1 MGRFHIS
8 ATKFDALPRFKA
20 WCKVREALPGI
31 RTVSA
36 TSPCVSLGGGVC
48 EALPFRAQARMLGR
62 NAPERKTIMKVIATP
77 NAPAAIG
84 PYVQGRV
91 CGNLLFASGQIALSP
106 ETGEL
111 VGTTIEEQ
119 TAQVMKNVAAILA
132 EAGTDFDHV
141 LKATC
146 FLDDI
151 DDFAAFNAEY
161 AKSFGDARPA
171 RSAVGVAK
179 LPKGALVE
187 VEVIAEV

>member
-36 TSPCVSLGGGVC
+36 TFPCVSLGGGAC

-132 EAGTDFDHV
+132 EAGTDFGHV

-146 FLDDI
+146 FLGDI

-187 VEVIAEV
+187 VEVIAEM

>member
-1 MGRFHIS
+1 MNY
-8 ATKFDALPRFKA
+8 T
-20 WCKVREALPGI
+20 
-31 RTVSA
+31 
-36 TSPCVSLGGGVC
+36 
-48 EALPFRAQARMLGR
+48 
-62 NAPERKTIMKVIATP
+62 NTP
-77 NAPAAIG
+77 DAPAAIG
-84 PYVQGRV
+84 PYSQAISANGF
-91 CGNLLFASGQIALSP
+91 LFASGQVPLMP
-106 ETGEL
+106 GTGEI

>member
-1 MGRFHIS
+1 
-8 ATKFDALPRFKA
+8 
-20 WCKVREALPGI
+20 
-31 RTVSA
+31 
-36 TSPCVSLGGGVC
+36 
-48 EALPFRAQARMLGR
+48 
-62 NAPERKTIMKVIATP
+62 MKVIATP

-111 VGTTIEEQ
+111 VGTTVEEQ

>member
-31 RTVSA
+31 RTVNA
-36 TSPCVSLGGGVC
+36 TSPCASLGGGAC

-84 PYVQGRV
+84 PYVQGRI